1 MNILFYKNETI
12 QLERGG
18 IDRVTDVLGRAF
30 EKQHNVYYLMAI
42 CEDESKNRDN
52 FYYLPNSEEL
62 FADENILFARQLFYK
77 FNINII
83 INQEGITPASS
94 MFILR
99 AKTDEVKLF
108 TVVHNTLTSI
118 YGAKGHFSPSFLQNI
133 PSFIYHLL
141 DKVCLD
147 YFRFKY
153 KDYWNYVLEK
163 SDKIIMLSKSLEN
176 NLNLFLRND
185 LKIQGKITSIPNPVT
200 LQVKEKINKEKRI
213 LFVGRLSAEKQPFL
227 LLKIWKCLQ
236 NNLLDYHLDIVGEG
250 KLRPFLERYAVKHN
264 IRNVHFYG
272 KQDPIKYYEKATL
285 FFMTSSYEGMPLTIL
300 EAMSFQCVPIVFD
313 SFPTVHDLID
323 NNKNGLLIPSFD
335 IDEFVNQAIN
345 LLNDEVRIREMQ
357 YCCERKVK
365 KFSLVET
372 IQQWETLFNT

>member
-12 QLERGG
+12 QPERGG

-30 EKQHNVYYLMAI
+30 EKQHNVYYLMAV

-62 FADENILFARQLFYK
+62 LADENILFARQLFHK

-83 INQEGITPASS
+83 INQDGTTPASS

-133 PSFIYHLL
+133 PSFIYYLL

-153 KDYWNYVLEK
+153 KDYWNYVLNK

-313 SFPTVHDLID
+313 SFPAVHDLID

-335 IDEFVNQAIN
+335 IDEFVNQTIN

-372 IQQWETLFNT
+372 IQQWEILFYT

>member
-30 EKQHNVYYLMAI
+30 EKRHNVYYLMAV
-42 CEDESKNRDN
+42 CEDESQNRDN
-52 FYYLPNSEEL
+52 FYYLPNSEDL
-62 FADENILFARQLFYK
+62 LADENILFARQLFYK

-133 PSFIYHLL
+133 PTFIYHFL

-153 KDYWNYVLEK
+153 KDYWNYVLNK

-176 NLNLFLRND
+176 NLKLFLRND
-185 LKIQGKITSIPNPVT
+185 LKMQGKITSIPNPVT
-200 LQVKEKINKEKRI
+200 LQVKEKKNKEKRI

-250 KLRPFLERYAVKHN
+250 KLRPILERYAVKHN
-264 IRNVHFYG
+264 IKNVHFYG

-335 IDEFVNQAIN
+335 IDEFVNQVIN
-345 LLNDEVRIREMQ
+345 LLNDEVRIRQMQ

-372 IQQWETLFNT
+372 IRQWEILFYT

>member
-30 EKQHNVYYLMAI
+30 EKRHNVYYLMAV

-52 FYYLPNSEEL
+52 FYYLPNSEDL
-62 FADENILFARQLFYK
+62 LADENILFARQLFYK

-133 PSFIYHLL
+133 PTFIYHFL

-153 KDYWNYVLEK
+153 KDYWNYVLNK

-185 LKIQGKITSIPNPVT
+185 LKMQGKITSIPNPVT
-200 LQVKEKINKEKRI
+200 LQVKEKKNKEKRI

-250 KLRPFLERYAVKHN
+250 KLRPILERYAVEHN
-264 IRNVHFYG
+264 IKNVHFYG

-300 EAMSFQCVPIVFD
+300 EAMSFLCVPIVFD

-323 NNKNGLLIPSFD
+323 NNKNGLLIPSFH

-345 LLNDEVRIREMQ
+345 LLNDEVRIRQMQ
-357 YCCERKVK
+357 NCCERKVK

-372 IQQWETLFNT
+372 IRQWEILFYT

>member
-18 IDRVTDVLGRAF
+18 IDRVTDVLGKAF
-30 EKQHNVYYLMAI
+30 EKRHNVYYLMAV

-52 FYYLPNSEEL
+52 FYYLPNSEDL
-62 FADENILFARQLFYK
+62 LADENILFARQLFYK

-133 PSFIYHLL
+133 PTFIYHFL

-153 KDYWNYVLEK
+153 KDYWNYVLNK

-185 LKIQGKITSIPNPVT
+185 LKMQGKITSIPNPVT
-200 LQVKEKINKEKRI
+200 QI
-213 LFVGRLSAEKQPFL
+213 GRA
-227 LLKIWKCLQ
+227 
-236 NNLLDYHLDIVGEG
+236 HV
-250 KLRPFLERYAVKHN
+250 
-264 IRNVHFYG
+264 
-272 KQDPIKYYEKATL
+272 
-285 FFMTSSYEGMPLTIL
+285 
-300 EAMSFQCVPIVFD
+300 
-313 SFPTVHDLID
+313 
-323 NNKNGLLIPSFD
+323 
-335 IDEFVNQAIN
+335 
-345 LLNDEVRIREMQ
+345 
-357 YCCERKVK
+357 
-365 KFSLVET
+365 
-372 IQQWETLFNT
+372 

>member
-18 IDRVTDVLGRAF
+18 IDRVTDVLGKAF
-30 EKQHNVYYLMAI
+30 EKRHNVYYLMAV

-52 FYYLPNSEEL
+52 FYYLPNSEDL
-62 FADENILFARQLFYK
+62 LADENILFARQLFYK

-108 TVVHNTLTSI
+108 TVVHSTLTSI

-133 PSFIYHLL
+133 PTFIYHFL

-153 KDYWNYVLEK
+153 KDYWNYVLNK

-185 LKIQGKITSIPNPVT
+185 LKMQGKITSIPNPVT
-200 LQVKEKINKEKRI
+200 LQVKEKKNKEKRI

-250 KLRPFLERYAVKHN
+250 KLRPILERYAVEHN
-264 IRNVHFYG
+264 IKNVHFYG

-300 EAMSFQCVPIVFD
+300 EAMSFLCVPIVFD

-323 NNKNGLLIPSFD
+323 NNKNGLLIPSFH

-345 LLNDEVRIREMQ
+345 LLNDEVRIRQMQ
-357 YCCERKVK
+357 NCCERKVK

-372 IQQWETLFNT
+372 IRQWEILFYT

>member
-18 IDRVTDVLGRAF
+18 IDRVTDVLGKAF
-30 EKQHNVYYLMAI
+30 EKRHNVYYLMAV

-52 FYYLPNSEEL
+52 FYYLPNSEDL
-62 FADENILFARQLFYK
+62 LADENILFARQLFYK

-133 PSFIYHLL
+133 PTFIYHFL

-153 KDYWNYVLEK
+153 KDYWNYVLNK

-185 LKIQGKITSIPNPVT
+185 LKMQGKITSIPNPVT
-200 LQVKEKINKEKRI
+200 LQVKEKKNKEKRI

-250 KLRPFLERYAVKHN
+250 KLRPILERYAVEHN
-264 IRNVHFYG
+264 IKNVHFYG

-300 EAMSFQCVPIVFD
+300 EAMSFLCVPIVFD

-323 NNKNGLLIPSFD
+323 NNKNGLLIPSFH

-345 LLNDEVRIREMQ
+345 LLNDEVRIRQMQ
-357 YCCERKVK
+357 NCCERKVK

-372 IQQWETLFNT
+372 IRQWEILFYT